1 MSSKTFL
8 IAMRSGANSFLFSRW
23 IERLWVNS
31 TSLGFLGVGP
41 RISLLLEAPRCP
53 MRFVSDRAPLVG
65 GSEDA
70 ELARLKEIE
79 GDCED
84 LITSTAVPDWSI
96 SELDLPQVSDDSAD
110 QVGGSSVPDDSA
122 SS

>member
-1 MSSKTFL
+1 MWGEIWGLIGVLQRDRSNWSTFDQAR
-8 IAMRSGANSFLFSRW
+8 IRAVFAMPEG
-23 IERLWVNS
+23 
-31 TSLGFLGVGP
+31 T
-41 RISLLLEAPRCP
+41 
-53 MRFVSDRAPLVG
+53 DRAPLVG

-70 ELARLKEIE
+70 ELARLKEME